1 MLEEP
6 ETLYFDQD
14 TFLTD
19 ENEEHKETS
28 QNVAAINDSEEEL
41 NSFDTLAGLTIV
53 SVDDEVDALNTP
65 KNTKDQEEFCVEN
78 LQYKYNL

>member
-6 ETLYFDQD
+6 ETLYFDPD

-19 ENEEHKETS
+19 ENEEHEETS

-41 NSFDTLAGLTIV
+41 NYCGTLTGLTIV
-53 SVDDEVDALNTP
+53 SVDDEMDALNAP

-78 LQYKYNL
+78 LQFKYFS